1 MKTRKIESAGTR
13 LAMNE
18 MPSKEILGRFP
29 VTARSKVRRLPKRG
43 SAERAQVY
51 AILDAHFLCHIGYVI
66 DGQPYVTPTG
76 YWRHGDRIY
85 WHGSSASRML
95 RTQTAGIPV
104 CLTVTLLDGL
114 VLARSGFHHSIN
126 YRSVMAFGQA
136 AKVEDLEEKTAALN
150 AYVQRLYPG
159 RNAEVRAI
167 EPQELKATSL
177 LGMTIEEASAK
188 VRTGP
193 PVDDE
198 PDYALPVWAG
208 VVPLHT
214 VIGAPVADPRLA
226 AATPFPAH
234 LAPYAEGRALD
245 EVLTE
250 TAKDGGY

>member
-1 MKTRKIESAGTR
+1 
-13 LAMNE
+13 MNE
-18 MPSKEILGRFP
+18 MPSNEILDRFP
-29 VTARSKVRRLPKRG
+29 VTNRSKVRRLPKRG

-95 RTQTAGIPV
+95 RAQTARIPV
-104 CLTVTLLDGL
+104 CLTVTLVDGL

-136 AKVEDLEEKTAALN
+136 AKVEDLEEKKAALD

-159 RNAEVRAI
+159 RNAELRGI
-167 EPQELKATSL
+167 DPQELKATSL

-208 VVPLHT
+208 VVPLT
-214 VIGAPVADPRLA
+214 EVVGTPIPDPRLA
-226 AATPFPAH
+226 PGTPFPPH
-234 LAPYAEGRALD
+234 LAPYGEGRRLN
-245 EVLTE
+245 EVLSE
-250 TAKDGGY
+250 TAKSGDDYQEPV

>member
-1 MKTRKIESAGTR
+1 
-13 LAMNE
+13 MNE
-18 MPSKEILGRFP
+18 MPSNEILGRFP
-29 VTARSKVRRLPKRG
+29 VTNRSKVRRLPKRG
-43 SAERAQVY
+43 SAEREQVY

-95 RTQTAGIPV
+95 RAQTAGIPV
-104 CLTVTLLDGL
+104 CLTVTLVDGL

-136 AKVEDLEEKTAALN
+136 AKVEDLAEKKAALD

-159 RNAEVRAI
+159 RNAELRGIDA
-167 EPQELKATSL
+167 QELKATSL

-208 VVPLHT
+208 VVPLT
-214 VIGAPVADPRLA
+214 EVVGTPIPDPRLA
-226 AATPFPAH
+226 PGTPFPPH
-234 LAPYAEGRALD
+234 LAPYGEGRRLD
-245 EVLTE
+245 EVLSE
-250 TAKDGGY
+250 TAKSGGEY